1 VFPLVGEIMMHAIE
15 ELRAKRGLM
24 DAKPMAE
31 ILGMHLDVLYRKSKE
46 GLIPHFRILGRVKYD
61 PQVITDWLE
70 ERRFGNPLISVAPR
84 PRG

>member
-1 VFPLVGEIMMHAIE
+1 MHGIE

-24 DAKPMAE
+24 DARPMAE
-31 ILGMHLDVLYRKSKE
+31 ILGMNLDVLYRKSKE

-61 PQVITDWLE
+61 PQVIADWLE
-70 ERRFGNPLISVAPR
+70 EREVGNPPISVAPR